1 MQKFLNR
8 IICGDCIEVLGKVDE
23 PFADLIFADPPF
35 NIGYKYD
42 KYYDKVKRKN
52 YIAWTKEWMSVSKK
66 VLKPHGSF
74 YIAIGDD
81 YAANVKVLADE
92 LGLVMRNWII
102 WHYTFGQQTKTKF
115 ARAHTHIFYFVN
127 DQTNFTFNDYAVRVP
142 SDRQLIY
149 NDRRANPAG
158 KMPDDVWGGYP
169 RVCGTFKERAGWH
182 PCQMPESLLKRIIAA
197 SSNPG
202 HCVLDPFSGSGT
214 TAAAAYQLGRNY
226 IGVEISEQ
234 YVENSSK
241 RLAELKKQLSGDLFL
256 KNYNKTT
263 VSHTCHS
270 ERSEESLFG
279 GLTETLRSA
288 QGDTGEV
295 LLERL
300 NVAEL
305 DEVKRLSIDIRRT
318 PKEIVTDKNLLEL
331 FTNQLAVRMNN
342 QKQYSEKVVATALEG
357 LTG

>member
-8 IICGDCIEVLGKVDE
+8 IICGDSIEVLGKVDK
-23 PFADLIFADPPF
+23 PFTDLIFADPPF

-42 KYYDKVKRKN
+42 KYYDKVKKKN
-52 YIAWTKEWMSVSKK
+52 YIAWTKEWMSVCKN

-81 YAANVKVLADE
+81 YAANVKIIADE
-92 LGLVMRNWII
+92 LGLIMRNWII

-115 ARAHTHIFYFVN
+115 ARAHTHIFYFVY
-127 DQTNFTFNDYAVRVP
+127 DETNFTFNDHAVRVP

-149 NDRRANPAG
+149 NDKRANPVG

-197 SSNPG
+197 SSNQG
-202 HCVLDPFSGSGT
+202 DCVLDPFSGSGT
-214 TAAAAYQLGRNY
+214 TAAAACQLGRSY
-226 IGVEISEQ
+226 VGIEISEE
-234 YVENSSK
+234 YVENSNK
-241 RLAELKKQLSGDLFL
+241 RLAQLKQQHSRDLF
-256 KNYNKTT
+256 
-263 VSHTCHS
+263 
-270 ERSEESLFG
+270 
-279 GLTETLRSA
+279 
-288 QGDTGEV
+288 
-295 LLERL
+295 L

-305 DEVKRLSIDIRRT
+305 DEIKRLSIDIRRT
-318 PKEIVTDKNLLEL
+318 PKEIVSDKELLKL
-331 FTNQLAVRMNN
+331 FANQLEVRMNN
-342 QKQYSEKVVATALEG
+342 RKKYSTKVLATALEG